1 MLSIV
6 EVKCPHCG
14 AEGRIMLPPMG
25 SIILGPCPECSE
37 MVVVFCGR
45 VLPLDKEIVTE
56 GSIEQRKAHLLQ
68 VLTQFLRERI
78 DLLVKDSDPNT
89 LTGDDLGTG
98 EVDELMA
105 EAQAEDI
112 ERARAS
118 LRGGMMW
125 HGRERL
131 AQSYYRQAVEHH
143 AQGEEDWALFNLDL
157 ALRNYPRFLS
167 AIRLKE
173 QITQAREWED
183 DASIVRSFLTRLI
196 MRERGIDEPTFGRPG
211 PPFEETE
218 GTKARRHEGTQ
229 GDTEP

>member
-56 GSIEQRKAHLLQ
+56 GSTEQRKAHLLQ
-68 VLTQFLRERI
+68 VLTHFLRERI

-105 EAQAEDI
+105 EAQAEDV
-112 ERARAS
+112 ERSENASGFEAPEPMDRAIS
-118 LRGGMMW
+118 EEELKSFVKVD
-125 HGRERL
+125 L
-131 AQSYYRQAVEHH
+131 A
-143 AQGEEDWALFNLDL
+143 NLDDREYFR
-157 ALRNYPRFLS
+157 AIFQPGDERN
-167 AIRLKE
+167 E
-173 QITQAREWED
+173 
-183 DASIVRSFLTRLI
+183 
-196 MRERGIDEPTFGRPG
+196 
-211 PPFEETE
+211 
-218 GTKARRHEGTQ
+218 
-229 GDTEP
+229 